1 MNDIYWCLLFP
12 FCFFILFCQI
22 FSCEK
27 TISKRRL
34 DINMILWTFLTCAEL
49 EFSLRQTSF
58 MKGNFRGSLWW
69 QFQFWLW
76 KSIPELT
83 HSLSWKWWYFLLLV
97 IHSVSL
103 PVYVWAVF
111 HSLQI
116 LITDFFFFLSNA
128 CRWEALKA
136 MQSGGWYMAQSIYD
150 LWDLFQVQGIV
161 SILPNG
167 LETDLHC
174 TEPSNLLLVC
184 LFPIE
189 HLHHAALFQNHY
201 LLFPFTFHPDFTIS
215 VKSGQMDVFI

>member
-1 MNDIYWCLLFP
+1 M
-12 FCFFILFCQI
+12 I
-22 FSCEK
+22 F
-27 TISKRRL
+27 TG
-34 DINMILWTFLTCAEL
+34 AYY
-49 EFSLRQTSF
+49 SL
-58 MKGNFRGSLWW
+58 
-69 QFQFWLW
+69 
-76 KSIPELT
+76 
-83 HSLSWKWWYFLLLV
+83 
-97 IHSVSL
+97 SVSL
-103 PVYVWAVF
+103 FYFVKYFPVRKPYQREGWTLIWFSGPFWIETNLLYEREFQRKPLMAVSILTLEINSGIDTQSPESDGTF
-111 HSLQI
+111 CCWLSTRFLCQSMCGQCSTPCKFWSQI
-116 LITDFFFFLSNA
+116 FFFFLSNA

-150 LWDLFQVQGIV
+150 LWDLLQVQGIV

>member
-83 HSLSWKWWYFLLLV
+83 HSLLKVMVLFVVGYPLGFSASLCVGSVPLLADSD
-97 IHSVSL
+97 HR
-103 PVYVWAVF
+103 
-111 HSLQI
+111 
-116 LITDFFFFLSNA
+116 FFFLSNA
-128 CRWEALKA
+128 CQWEALKA

-150 LWDLFQVQGIV
+150 LGDLLQVQGTV